1 MAAAIGTGSAAP
13 KAVPMAR
20 KLAYRNLFHD
30 QLSLFV
36 TLVGIVFSVVLVAVQ
51 CSIYLGSE
59 FRIVSVM
66 DHIKTDLWVLP
77 GGAASRVSLGC
88 PVWSS
93 SGLLYQENRLRVE
106 RRAAHRA
113 AARVVSRRPS
123 LF

>member
-1 MAAAIGTGSAAP
+1 MASAIGTSSAAP

-59 FRIVSVM
+59 FRMVLAQGVIYFLR
-66 DHIKTDLWVLP
+66 DVLP
-77 GGAASRVSLGC
+77 IVMTFNL
-88 PVWSS
+88 VW
-93 SGLLYQENRLRVE
+93 GLLILTIAMCVL
-106 RRAAHRA
+106 AAVSAMFKVIRIDPA
-113 AARVVSRRPS
+113 VVFSR
-123 LF
+123 